1 MNSPV
6 PHADP
11 RRTTVVVVGVDAYE
25 AGSHWALDGPVS
37 DALRFADWFLA
48 RGVPPERITAL
59 LSAPPERA
67 AAAPKVPYTVLGADR
82 ATVHSTL
89 LRTVAAEPSE
99 LLWVVWGGHGVVDA
113 EGRRRLFYADATADD
128 PLNLDFDALL
138 TYYRAALRHPRQI
151 WLVDACQLLHNPW
164 RARRQLPREDY
175 GTPMPRTARDQAV
188 LFAARPGEA
197 ATNLSVPGTG
207 LFSREALAVL
217 TDDETVGMGWPPD
230 PGVVMDRL
238 RERFSRLRAEGHAA
252 QTPTY
257 LWSRTWDGDEGQLLS
272 RGGPE
277 PTVPAHADLAPDR
290 LRALTDALLAV
301 EEFVEPQGRE
311 EILGLLRIGVRAAIP
326 RHSRP
331 RMDTISILRT
341 CARRPGALRE
351 LAEAVLLCAGG
362 SPEAESAHRL
372 IVEASA

>member
-1 MNSPV
+1 MNP
-6 PHADP
+6 PAPQADP
-11 RRTTVVVVGVDAYE
+11 RRTTVVVVGVDAYQ
-25 AGSHWALDGPVS
+25 AGARWALDGPVS

-59 LSAPPERA
+59 LSAPPERTGA
-67 AAAPKVPYTVLGADR
+67 AREAPYTVLDADR
-82 ATVHSTL
+82 ETVHRVL
-89 LRTVAAEPSE
+89 LRTVAAERSE

-113 EGRRRLFYADATADD
+113 EGRRRLFYADATTED
-128 PLNLDFDALL
+128 PLNLDFDTLL
-138 TYYRAALRHPRQI
+138 TYYRAVPRHPRQI
-151 WLVDACQLLHNPW
+151 WLVDSCQLLHNPW
-164 RARRQLPREDY
+164 RGRRHLPREDY

-197 ATNLSVPGTG
+197 ATNLNGTGTG

-217 TDDETVGMGWPPD
+217 TGDDSIGTGWPPD
-230 PGVVMDRL
+230 PGALMDRL
-238 RERFSRLRAEGHAA
+238 RERFTRLRAEGRAA

-272 RGGPE
+272 RGGPD
-277 PTVPAHADLAPDR
+277 PTSSLHPALPPER
-290 LRALTDALLAV
+290 LSALTDALLAV
-301 EEFVEPQGRE
+301 PEFVEPQGRE

-341 CARRPGALRE
+341 CAHRPGALQE

-362 SPEAESAHRL
+362 SPEAEAAHRL
-372 IVEASA
+372 IVQASA

>member
-6 PHADP
+6 PQADP
-11 RRTTVVVVGVDAYE
+11 RRTTVVAVGIDAYE
-25 AGSHWALDGPVS
+25 AGKDWALDGPVS
-37 DALRFADWFLA
+37 DALRFADWFVE

-59 LSAPPERA
+59 LSAPPGRA
-67 AAAPKVPYTVLGADR
+67 VAEVPYKVLGADR
-82 ATVHSTL
+82 STVHHTL
-89 LRTVAAEPSE
+89 LRTVAAEESE
-99 LLWVVWGGHGVVDA
+99 LLWVVWGGHGVLDA
-113 EGRRRLFYADATADD
+113 EGRRRLFYADATVHD

-138 TYYRAALRHPRQI
+138 TYYRAAPRHPRQI

-164 RARRQLPREDY
+164 RSRRQLPREDY

-197 ATNLSVPGTG
+197 ARNLAGTGTG
-207 LFSREALAVL
+207 LFSREALAL
-217 TDDETVGMGWPPD
+217 LREADAGWPPD

-238 RERFSRLRAEGHAA
+238 RERFTRLRAEGRAA

-257 LWSRTWDGDEGQLLS
+257 VWSRTWDGDEGQLLS

-277 PTVPAHADLAPDR
+277 PTAPSHADLTADR

-301 EEFVEPQGRE
+301 EEFVEPHGRE

-331 RMDTISILRT
+331 RLDTISILRT
-341 CARRPGALRE
+341 CARRPGALVE
-351 LAEAVLLCAGG
+351 LAEALLLCAGG
-362 SPEAESAHRL
+362 SAEAETAHRL
-372 IVEASA
+372 LIGASA

>member
-6 PHADP
+6 PQADP
-11 RRTTVVVVGVDAYE
+11 RRTTVVVVGVDAYR
-25 AGSHWALDGPVS
+25 AGAHWALDGPVS

-59 LSAPPERA
+59 LSAPPERTA
-67 AAAPKVPYTVLGADR
+67 AARKVPYTVLGADR
-82 ATVHSTL
+82 ATVHTTL
-89 LRTVAAEPSE
+89 LRTVAAEQSE
-99 LLWVVWGGHGVVDA
+99 LLWVVWGGHGVVDG
-113 EGRRRLFYADATADD
+113 EGRRRLFYADATAHD
-128 PLNLDFDALL
+128 PINLDFDALL
-138 TYYRAALRHPRQI
+138 TYYRATPRHPRQI
-151 WLVDACQLLHNPW
+151 WLVDACQLLHNSW
-164 RARRQLPREDY
+164 RARRRLPREDY
-175 GTPMPRTARDQAV
+175 GTPMARTARDQAV

-197 ATNLSVPGTG
+197 ATNLSGAGTG

-217 TDDETVGMGWPPD
+217 TDDETIGTGWPPD
-230 PGVVMDRL
+230 PGAVMDRL
-238 RERFSRLRAEGHAA
+238 RDRFTRLRAEGHAS

-257 LWSRTWDGDEGQLLS
+257 LWSRTWDGDEAQLLS
-272 RGGPE
+272 RGGPD
-277 PTVPAHADLAPDR
+277 PASPSGADLTPDR
-290 LRALTDALLAV
+290 LRALTDALLSV

-311 EILGLLRIGVRAAIP
+311 EILGLLRIGVRAAIA

-362 SPEAESAHRL
+362 SPQSEHAHRL

>member
-1 MNSPV
+1 M
-6 PHADP
+6 
-11 RRTTVVVVGVDAYE
+11 VGVDAYE
-25 AGSHWALDGPVS
+25 AGARWALDGPVS
-37 DALRFADWFLA
+37 DALRFADWFLS

-59 LSAPPERA
+59 LSAPPERTGA
-67 AAAPKVPYTVLGADR
+67 ARKAPYTVLGADR
-82 ATVHSTL
+82 AGVHHTL
-89 LRTVAAEPSE
+89 LRTVAAEQSE

-113 EGRRRLFYADATADD
+113 EGRRRLFYADATAHD

-138 TYYRAALRHPRQI
+138 TYYRAAPRHPRQI

-164 RARRQLPREDY
+164 RGRRGLPREDY

-188 LFAARPGEA
+188 LFATRPGEA
-197 ATNLSVPGTG
+197 ATNLNRAGTG

-217 TDDETVGMGWPPD
+217 TDDETLGTGWPPD
-230 PGVVMDRL
+230 PGTLMDRL
-238 RERFSRLRAEGHAA
+238 RERFTRLRAEGRAS

-272 RGGPE
+272 RGAPE
-277 PTVPAHADLAPDR
+277 PTVPDHTDLTPDR

-301 EEFVEPQGRE
+301 EEFVEPRSRE

-331 RMDTISILRT
+331 RLDTISILRT

-362 SPEAESAHRL
+362 GPEAERAHGL